1 MKRVLPRSTQ
11 SSRKVERFPPQLSL
25 KPVQSRVLRFT
36 ASSDANNVPVDRNSF
51 LKLAF
56 ASDAGGLVGN
66 TNYSAVRLRRIKIWS
81 GLLVNAAAGTSMV
94 SCGVEW
100 QSTRGPTS
108 LVSDTGNSFE
118 PAHVDCKPP
127 AESEAS
133 FWSQV
138 SSSTTI
144 RNEIL
149 FYITCPQGSVVDV
162 HISYVEANG
171 AQIASPAETLVI
183 NSITPATSS
192 AYLINSL
199 DNTSNGGAGSNIIR
213 PTQLAY
219 AWGV

>member
-36 ASSDANNVPVDRNSF
+36 AHTDADNVPVDRNCF
-51 LKLAF
+51 LKLVF

-81 GLLVNAAAGTSMV
+81 GLIVNAAVGTAMV

-127 AESEAS
+127 ADSEAS

-162 HISYVEANG
+162 HISYVEASG
-171 AQIASPAETLVI
+171 AYPAETLAI
-183 NSITPATSS
+183 SSISPTSAS

-199 DNTSNGGAGSNIIR
+199 DNTLSGGTGSNILR